1 MSIGTSYEQQERP
14 TLLRFYHEP
23 QEDREE
29 TIKQGRVVYKD
40 IEMVDVT
47 PTGGN
52 GNLIVPKIVEI
63 WIETL
68 EMNNDPF
75 TELYM
80 KQYNAWKK
88 NEEIPEEGTPIK
100 HWGNVTEAQKK
111 NILSAS
117 IRTVEDLAAANEG
130 ALSKIGTGARSL
142 QEKARAYLLAS
153 ESSGKIVEE
162 NSALKANVE
171 DMKKEIERLREI
183 LEKDAKPAPKKK
195 ATKTTK
201 PSFEIE

>member
-1 MSIGTSYEQQERP
+1 MI
-14 TLLRFYHEP
+14 
-23 QEDREE
+23 
-29 TIKQGRVVYKD
+29 YKD

-52 GNLIVPKIVEI
+52 GNLIVPKIVEV

-75 TELYM
+75 TEFYI
-80 KQYNAWKK
+80 KQYDAWKK
-88 NEEIPEEGTPIK
+88 NEEIPENGTPIK

-117 IRTVEDLAAANEG
+117 IRTVEDLASANEG

-142 QEKARAYLLAS
+142 QEKARSYLLAS

-162 NSALKANVE
+162 NSALKAKVGNLE
-171 DMKKEIERLREI
+171 TQIQQLRE
-183 LEKDAKPAPKKK
+183 LMEEKNTIVPKKK
-195 ATKTTK
+195 TTKTTK